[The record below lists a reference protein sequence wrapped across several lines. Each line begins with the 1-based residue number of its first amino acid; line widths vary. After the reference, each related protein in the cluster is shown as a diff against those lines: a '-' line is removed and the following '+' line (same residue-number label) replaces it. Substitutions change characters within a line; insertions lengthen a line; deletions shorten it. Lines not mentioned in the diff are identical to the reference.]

1 MSLSRCSDWG
11 SNRLGLAVN
20 MPSHFE
26 LRRGVQAFNDTPGVR
41 ATFAAFHMIE
51 ADTTYTVG
59 AAVAVKAAELIISNF
74 DPR

>member
-1 MSLSRCSDWG
+1 
-11 SNRLGLAVN
+11 
-20 MPSHFE
+20 
-26 LRRGVQAFNDTPGVR
+26 VR

-59 AAVAVKAAELIISNF
+59 AGAAVKAAELIISNF